1 MEGQE
6 LPVGWSSMELNDAGI
21 WGSGGTPSRKNP
33 RYYEN
38 GTIPWLVIGDLND
51 QPVEAFSTSITE
63 LGLINSSAKLI
74 PTGSLLV
81 AMYGSIGKLGI
92 TTFPCTTNQAI
103 AFCIPNEEL
112 VELRYLFHA
121 LANAKPELIAK
132 GQGGAQQNI
141 SQGILKEHLI
151 HLSPLNEQ
159 RRIAA
164 KLDTTLADVDA
175 CRQRLDGVAA
185 ILKRFRQAVLAA
197 ATAGELTREWREEM
211 EISEVWDDTELGD
224 LVSDIRYGTA
234 QKCSYE
240 KVGNPVLRI
249 PNIIEGQISHE
260 DLKYASFEPP
270 EIDKLSI
277 RNGDLLVIRSN
288 GSLDL
293 VGRTALASEVDEGF
307 LFAGYLIRLRPR
319 WEKVVPRFLLL
330 VLSSPDT
337 RRRVELAARSTSGV
351 NNINSKFLSG
361 LPLFLPS
368 LEEQQEICRR
378 AQDLFTLAD
387 QLEGRLI
394 SARKVVD
401 RLTPALLAKAFRGEL
416 VPQDPNDEPASLLR
430 ERIRAASNAVPAG
443 SAPSQR
449 GRRKPLAHT
458 ELRSPAPAPAPT
470 NDPSRVFLVRT
481 GDETTQGERAL
492 SRVSKSKSPDILKGW
507 SPMQKDLIQ
516 ILELHLAWISAST
529 ACKEMG
535 ISDGSSSDDLELF
548 YRQLKEQVEGGVVD
562 VQRRGDEDWLRLSNR
577 EAA

>member
-1 MEGQE
+1 MEGRE

-151 HLSPLNEQ
+151 HLSPLYEQ

-164 KLDTTLADVDA
+164 KLDTTLAAVEA

-197 ATAGELTREWREEM
+197 ATSGELTREWREDNPIDEDTGDNEVASLIEKWISSQLRGKAKIPAEPDLSYWTTEIPQSWHLGSVSMFAECLDSQRIPVKKDKRNAVRGTYPYYGANGIVDMVDEYIFDGELVLVTEDETFYGREKPIAYRSSGKCWVNNHAHVLRPEDAVAADYLCYCLMHYPVLPWLTGTTGRAKLTQGVLNSLPMAIPPRIEM
-211 EISEVWDDTELGD
+211 ELIVIKVQEL
-224 LVSDIRYGTA
+224 
-234 QKCSYE
+234 
-240 KVGNPVLRI
+240 
-249 PNIIEGQISHE
+249 
-260 DLKYASFEPP
+260 
-270 EIDKLSI
+270 LS
-277 RNGDLLVIRSN
+277 
-288 GSLDL
+288 
-293 VGRTALASEVDEGF
+293 
-307 LFAGYLIRLRPR
+307 
-319 WEKVVPRFLLL
+319 
-330 VLSSPDT
+330 
-337 RRRVELAARSTSGV
+337 
-351 NNINSKFLSG
+351 
-361 LPLFLPS
+361 
-368 LEEQQEICRR
+368 
-378 AQDLFTLAD
+378 LAD
-387 QLEGRLI
+387 QLEAKLAT
-394 SARKVVD
+394 ARKIVD

-416 VPQDPNDEPASLLR
+416 VPQDPTDEPASVLL
-430 ERIRAASNAVPAG
+430 ERIRAARKADAG
-443 SAPSQR
+443 EGKHSRR
-449 GRRKPLAHT
+449 GRKKAAANPEPGPPPA
-458 ELRSPAPAPAPT
+458 APAPPDLLAQLLQERGAL
-470 NDPSRVFLVRT
+470 S
-481 GDETTQGERAL
+481 ERAL
-492 SRVSKSKSPDILKGW
+492 LGAS
-507 SPMQKDLIQ
+507 
-516 ILELHLAWISAST
+516 ELDP
-529 ACKEMG
+529 G
-535 ISDGSSSDDLELF
+535 RF
-548 YRQLKEQVEGGVVD
+548 RRQLAMEVEAGKIREELEGGKQVSFVV
-562 VQRRGDEDWLRLSNR
+562 GE
-577 EAA
+577 E

>member
-1 MEGQE
+1 MLSARNIENRSIS
-6 LPVGWSSMELNDAGI
+6 LDASYRLI
-21 WGSGGTPSRKNP
+21 SLDDFEH
-33 RYYEN
+33 EN
-38 GTIPWLVIGDLND
+38 RRTNVTAGDVLLTIV
-51 QPVEAFSTSITE
+51 
-63 LGLINSSAKLI
+63 
-74 PTGSLLV
+74 
-81 AMYGSIGKLGI
+81 GSIGRTAEVTEGLLPFTLQRSVAVLKPTKGVTSRYLS
-92 TTFPCTTNQAI
+92 FAI
-103 AFCIPNEEL
+103 ESPDFQSFL
-112 VELRYLFHA
+112 VENSKGTAQKGIYLKA
-121 LANAKPELIAK
+121 LGNASIPVAPV
-132 GQGGAQQNI
+132 G
-141 SQGILKEHLI
+141 
-151 HLSPLNEQ
+151 EQ
-159 RRIAA
+159 HRIAA
-164 KLDTTLADVDA
+164 KLDTTLAAVDA

-197 ATAGELTREWREEM
+197 ATSGELTREWREEM

-394 SARKVVD
+394 TARKVVD

-458 ELRSPAPAPAPT
+458 DLSSPAPAPVPT

-492 SRVSKSKSPDILKGW
+492 SRVSKSKPPDILKGW

-516 ILELHLAWISAST
+516 ILEQHLAWISAST
-529 ACKEMG
+529 ACEEMG